1 MGNCLCVSN
10 TKILHDVVV
19 EDLLWNFLDG
29 NVLKQRGKD
38 RSLENLS
45 PQKGG
50 AKTVTFWGRCH
61 PIFHYSLFLP
71 NGFYKLLN
79 LTACCQIRY
88 IFNYSYFVT
97 IIFKAKEIQ
106 NE

>member
-1 MGNCLCVSN
+1 VGNCLCVSN

-50 AKTVTFWGRCH
+50 AKTVTFWGRSKALH
-61 PIFHYSLFLP
+61 FVSHEMSSY
-71 NGFYKLLN
+71 
-79 LTACCQIRY
+79 LTIVKKRF
-88 IFNYSYFVT
+88 IP
-97 IIFKAKEIQ
+97 
-106 NE
+106 